1 MKNLIELPVSELKTA
16 LTGLNKIVSKS
27 TTLPVL
33 RNIRVNRSQE
43 GRVILEATDLDT
55 AACYEAT
62 CQEPNAACEVLVPIE
77 TLTKAVKNS
86 ASNSR
91 IALLKESKTALTLR
105 TFIGENP
112 VDQKIE
118 TLEPKEWPPVPRAE
132 LPPIILDQ
140 KLREAVTDAM
150 ECSSEESTRAALQG
164 AWIDPSD
171 PQAHY
176 VLGTDGRHLF
186 TANSFCLD
194 LKEPVLLPNKKFVQ
208 WSGFKEDGDWKLSL
222 LPVKNKDEQAWL
234 QLQSDHWT
242 FLSRRQDATCPNW
255 RHVIPSPTEAKT
267 MLRFSQASV
276 EFLQQ
281 LLPKLPGHDDIN
293 RAITLDVSKTLTV
306 KAHAK
311 GSADWTSV
319 VVPEVKITGK
329 PNLICLN
336 RDYLLKALSFGLH
349 NLDLYDELSPMVYS
363 SGGNRMVVMPIRLE
377 AASSAPQ
384 PQPQTTE
391 PPKDSDTTPAT
402 PETQPTKERTT
413 MPKATQ
419 AQTAE
424 PVPESPVKSVVQ
436 HIETIKESLKGVVR
450 DLNDL
455 LDLVKKTEKEK
466 KASEKEI
473 EAVREKLREIQS
485 VKI

>member
-16 LTGLNKIVSKS
+16 LAGLNKIVSKS
-27 TTLPVL
+27 TSLPVL
-33 RNIRVNRSQE
+33 RSIRVNRSSE

-55 AACYEAT
+55 AACYET
-62 CQEPNAACEVLVPIE
+62 VNQQPNAACEVLVPIE

-150 ECSSEESTRAALQG
+150 ECSSEEATRAALQG

-194 LKEPVLLPNKKFVQ
+194 LKEAVLLPNKKFVQ

-222 LPVKNKDEQAWL
+222 MPAKTKDEQAWL

-255 RHVIPSPTEAKT
+255 RQAVPSPTDAKT
-267 MLRFSQASV
+267 ILQFSEASV

-281 LLPKLPGHDDIN
+281 LLPKLPGNDDIN
-293 RAITLDVSKTLTV
+293 RGITLDVTKTLTV
-306 KAHAK
+306 KAHAR
-311 GSADWTSV
+311 GSSDWTSV

-349 NLDLYDELSPMVYS
+349 NLDLYDELSPMVFS
-363 SGGNRMVVMPIRLE
+363 TAGKRMVVMPIRLE
-377 AASSAPQ
+377 ATAPVPQ
-384 PQPQTTE
+384 PEAQVAEPAKESATATPNPETPTTE
-391 PPKDSDTTPAT
+391 
-402 PETQPTKERTT
+402 RNT
-413 MPKATQ
+413 MPKATET
-419 AQTAE
+419 QTAE
-424 PVPESPVKSVVQ
+424 TAESPVKSLVQ